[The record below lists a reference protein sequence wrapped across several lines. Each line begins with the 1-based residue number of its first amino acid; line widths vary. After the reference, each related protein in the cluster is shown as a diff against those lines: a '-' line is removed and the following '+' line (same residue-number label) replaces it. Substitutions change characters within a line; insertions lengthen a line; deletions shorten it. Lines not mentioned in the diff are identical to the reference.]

1 MRGKKWYWCLISYLL
16 DVSINN
22 TWQLHKICS
31 KGNPMDMLQFCR
43 YIVRTY
49 LMQYGKLPLQG
60 VHGRAQNVLH
70 DIRYD
75 GINHWVIPQD
85 KQTWCAHCHA
95 KTTTRCE
102 KCDISLHVNCFKEF
116 TVTLAFCFKTM
127 LHSSKHTLAV
137 LQWSTSQIKN
147 IYLECSYQR
156 MCIVYIRSR
165 TYQKFFYIIEIY
177 LHIPVN
183 LLP

>member
-60 VHGRAQNVLH
+60 VHDRAQNVLH
-70 DIRYD
+70 DIHDD
-75 GINHWVIPQD
+75 GIHHWVIPQD

-95 KTTTRCE
+95 KPLQGV
-102 KCDISLHVNCFKEF
+102 KS
-116 TVTLAFCFKTM
+116 VTSACM
-127 LHSSKHTLAV
+127 
-137 LQWSTSQIKN
+137 
-147 IYLECSYQR
+147 
-156 MCIVYIRSR
+156 
-165 TYQKFFYIIEIY
+165 
-177 LHIPVN
+177 
-183 LLP
+183 